1 VVKSIRWA
9 SVSILL
15 GWWGLPYG
23 IPWTAGA
30 LMDNLRGGRIQK
42 EETQLLVAKLAW
54 ASVGLGEIGEAK
66 AALRD
71 LLRYG
76 PNEEAKRFKDEL
88 DESYPTISPAKLSW
102 FRSGFFAIAI
112 AVVIWFVS
120 QDTLFSFTR

>member
-1 VVKSIRWA
+1 
-9 SVSILL
+9 
-15 GWWGLPYG
+15 
-23 IPWTAGA
+23 
-30 LMDNLRGGRIQK
+30 MDNLRGGRIQK